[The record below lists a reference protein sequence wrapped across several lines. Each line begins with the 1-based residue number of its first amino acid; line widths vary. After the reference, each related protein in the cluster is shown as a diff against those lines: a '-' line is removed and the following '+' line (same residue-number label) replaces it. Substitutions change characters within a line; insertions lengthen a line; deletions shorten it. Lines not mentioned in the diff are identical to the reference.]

1 MDQKI
6 SRTKLYTAVGSRI
19 RGARESK
26 VPRLTQGDLA
36 GRLEVERTSITNIEN
51 GTQRATLLLLYG
63 IAQELQVPLAS
74 LLPDLSDPMILE
86 GSVSEVAEI
95 VVGKQKKTVP
105 APVKSVFDKV

>member
-1 MDQKI
+1 MQKV

-19 RGARESK
+19 RDARESK
-26 VPRLTQGDLA
+26 VPRLTQEDLA
-36 GRLEVERTSITNIEN
+36 GRLKVERTSITNIEN

-63 IAQELQVPLAS
+63 VAQELQVPLTS
-74 LLPDLSDPMILE
+74 LLPDLGDPTILE

>member
-1 MDQKI
+1 MQKV
-6 SRTKLYTAVGSRI
+6 SRTKLYTAVGARI
-19 RGARESK
+19 RRVRESK
-26 VPRLTQGDLA
+26 IPKLTQGDLA

-74 LLPDLSDPMILE
+74 LLPDLDDPTILE

-95 VVGKQKKTVP
+95 VIGKQKKTVP
-105 APVKSVFDKV
+105 ASVKSVFDKV